1 MNHEVMSEAML
12 WVGALF
18 VFTPIILTGI
28 VIGAIRFQRRAQ
40 APRSTDD
47 TSAAGPPAS

>member
-1 MNHEVMSEAML
+1 MNHDVMSEAML

-28 VIGAIRFQRRAQ
+28 VIGAIRFQRR
-40 APRSTDD
+40 PRGRPTDD
-47 TSAAGPPAS
+47 TPVVGPPAG